1 MHLTPEI
8 RNGLDKFTS
17 EYSFI
22 LATGGRVSSIGTCS
36 TWNGVECGAAD
47 TVDVGRGLGS
57 CNSNLDCPC
66 CAPYCSK
73 EGFCQ
78 KGINNP
84 AISGMPITAV
94 NDDKILL
101 SKNPTSFCLIQ

>member
-1 MHLTPEI
+1 MGWI
-8 RNGLDKFTS
+8 S

-84 AISGMPITAV
+84 TISGMSTFVPPPR
-94 NDDKILL
+94 DKIK
-101 SKNPTSFCLIQ
+101 S